1 MARAPERFDVAVIGA
16 GITGLAAAW
25 DLAGDGA
32 SSVTVLEAGAEV
44 GGKLLVSEVAGVPV
58 DAGAE
63 SMLAVRP
70 EALRLA
76 SEVGLKPS
84 IVHPAV
90 RGAYVLSGGH
100 LRQLPTGLVSGVPTD
115 LRALAASRIMS
126 LRGLLRIPLDQL
138 MARPALT
145 DDVSVGE
152 FLSKRVGREVVDRLA
167 EPLLAGVYAGNP
179 DQLSLRMANP
189 SLFRQLARDDSLL
202 KAANAVKAGSAIAT
216 GARRGP
222 VFAGIR
228 GGVGRLAGKTEAA
241 LAGKGVLVRTGDKV
255 TGMRRL
261 RSGWQVQTRSGSR
274 EYDAVVLAVPAAEA
288 ARLLRI
294 SAPFA
299 AARLLGIEYASVAV
313 VTLAYP
319 AARLPELHGTGFLV
333 PPVEGYQVKGVT
345 YVTNK
350 WEWVAR
356 AAKTTSGKG
365 TVIVRASYGR
375 SGDTAVL
382 DRDDAELAS
391 LARQELAAIAGL
403 PPITVDERVTRWDA
417 ALPQYHVGHVDLVT
431 RARDSLVDAPGV
443 ALAGAA
449 YDGVGIASCIAS
461 GRQAARKVVR
471 DLQENVMED
480 HG

>member
-1 MARAPERFDVAVIGA
+1 MAAPQRFDVAVIGA
-16 GITGLAAAW
+16 GITGLSAAW
-25 DLAGDGA
+25 ELVAAGA
-32 SSVTVLEAGAEV
+32 TSVTVLEAADRV
-44 GGKLLVSEVAGVPV
+44 GGKLMVTDVAGVPV

-138 MARPALT
+138 MAKPALT
-145 DDVSVGE
+145 EDISVGE
-152 FLSKRVGREVVDRLA
+152 FLGRRLGREVVDRLA

-202 KAANAVKAGSAIAT
+202 KAANAVKSGSAIAA

-228 GGVGRLAGKTEAA
+228 GGVGRLADKTETA
-241 LAGKGVLVRTGDKV
+241 LAAKGVLIRTGEKV
-255 TGMRRL
+255 TGLRRL
-261 RSGWQVQTRSGSR
+261 SDGWQVRTTEGTKD
-274 EYDAVVLAVPAAEA
+274 YDAIVLAVPAGEA
-288 ARLLRI
+288 ARLLRT

-299 AARLLGIEYASVAV
+299 AARLLSIQYASVAV

-319 AARLPELHGTGFLV
+319 AARLPELAGTGFLV

-345 YVTNK
+345 YVTSK
-350 WEWVAR
+350 WEWEAR
-356 AAKTTSGKG
+356 AAKTSAPKG
-365 TVIVRASYGR
+365 IALVRASYGR
-375 SGDTAVL
+375 CGDAAVL
-382 DRDDAELAS
+382 ERDDAELAS
-391 LARQELAAIAGL
+391 LARQELAAIVGL
-403 PPITVDERVTRWDA
+403 PPITVDERVTRWNS
-417 ALPQYHVGHVDLVT
+417 ALPQYHVGHVELVG

-443 ALAGAA
+443 ALCGAA
-449 YDGVGIASCIAS
+449 YDGVGVASCIAS
-461 GRQAARKVVR
+461 GRQAARKVLR
-471 DLQENVMED
+471 DLQESAMED

>member
-1 MARAPERFDVAVIGA
+1 MAAPQRFDVAVIGA
-16 GITGLAAAW
+16 GITGLSAAW
-25 DLAGDGA
+25 ELVAAGA
-32 SSVTVLEAGAEV
+32 TSVTLLEAADRV
-44 GGKLLVSEVAGVPV
+44 GGKLVIGEVAGVPV

-84 IVHPAV
+84 IVHPAT
-90 RGAYVLSGGH
+90 RGASVLSGGH
-100 LRQLPTGLVSGVPTD
+100 LRPIPIGLVTGVPTD

-126 LRGLLRIPLDQL
+126 LRGLLRIPVDQ
-138 MARPALT
+138 MMGRPALT
-145 DDVSVGE
+145 EDVSVGE
-152 FLSKRVGREVVDRLA
+152 FLSRRVGREVVDRLA

-202 KAANAVKAGSAIAT
+202 NAANAVKSGSAIAA

-228 GGVGRLAGKTEAA
+228 GGVGRLAAKTEAA
-241 LAGKGVLVRTGDKV
+241 LAAKGVLVRTGAQV
-255 TGMRRL
+255 TGLRRL
-261 RSGWQVQTRSGSR
+261 SAGWQVQTRSGPLD
-274 EYDAVVLAVPAAEA
+274 YDAIVLAVPAGEA
-288 ARLLRI
+288 ARLLRT

-299 AARLLGIEYASVAV
+299 AARLLSIDYASVAV

-319 AARLPELHGTGFLV
+319 AARLPALTGSGFLV

-350 WEWVAR
+350 WEWEAK
-356 AAKTTSGKG
+356 AAKTATPKG
-365 TVIVRASYGR
+365 MAIVRASYGR
-375 SGDTAVL
+375 CGDIAVL
-382 DRDDAELAS
+382 DRDDAELAT
-391 LARQELAAIAGL
+391 LARRELAAIAGL
-403 PPITVDERVTRWDA
+403 PPITIDERVTRWNK
-417 ALPQYHVGHVDLVT
+417 ALPQYHVGHVELVG

-449 YDGVGIASCIAS
+449 YDGVGIASCVAS
-461 GRQAARKVVR
+461 GRQAARKVLR
-471 DLQENVMED
+471 DLEESVMED